1 MESMNRLR
9 FRGSRL
15 ATFFAMYAFAPPENL
30 DDVSRRRI
38 ADALEQLMADEFA
51 LATTTRDYHWTV
63 TGPHFRSSYELFD
76 DQFRQ
81 LNEWMEKVAETA
93 RALGIRLRTGWNE
106 LAPRPSFS
114 PTSGH
119 VLNTATMMSSLIA
132 MHRGIAERFQADSG
146 EHSVAEVHPLV
157 RQLASE
163 LVEYHETTAWLLSE
177 LLEDRERAQ
186 A

>member
-1 MESMNRLR
+1 MNRPR
-9 FRGSRL
+9 FHGSRL
-15 ATFFAMYAFAPPENL
+15 ATHFEMYAFAPPENL
-30 DDVSRRRI
+30 DDGSRRKI

-76 DQFRQ
+76 DQFRE
-81 LNEWMEKVAETA
+81 LNGWMERVAETA

-114 PTSGH
+114 PASGH

-132 MHRGIAERFQADSG
+132 MHLGIAERVQADAE
-146 EHSVAEVHPLV
+146 EHAVAEAHPLV
-157 RQLASE
+157 GQLVAE